1 MTDQEKKKAISRL
14 RNRLIEMDT
23 MLNKLDYLEQQCVT
37 HCNMSINEYDDTDYF
52 ETQRILKAEP
62 TQSLDDVSGGVGSL

>member
-1 MTDQEKKKAISRL
+1 MKDQEKKKAISRL

-37 HCNMSINEYDDTDYF
+37 HFNMSINEYDDTDYF

>member
-1 MTDQEKKKAISRL
+1 
-14 RNRLIEMDT
+14 MDT

-37 HCNMSINEYDDTDYF
+37 HFNMSINEYDDTDYF

>member
-37 HCNMSINEYDDTDYF
+37 HFNMSINEYDDTDKLFSNPSDKQTEDY
-52 ETQRILKAEP
+52 I
-62 TQSLDDVSGGVGSL
+62 SGRFG